1 MNIEVTVLCEN
12 SVFNRV
18 GAIAE
23 HGWSVFIQTDYGNYL
38 FDTGQGLALI
48 NNARV
53 LRKDLTS
60 IKGIVLSHHHFDHT
74 GGLLDVLALTS
85 FRPVYA
91 HPDLFKESFSLGK
104 KYPRYIGI
112 PFPRVALE
120 TKGAEFIF
128 NRDFQ
133 EVFPGAYLTGEV
145 PRITDFEVG
154 DKNQV
159 IKTPEGFV
167 KDPLLDD
174 QSLVFETPKGLFII
188 LGCAHAGIINT
199 LSHIIK
205 KTGQT
210 KINTLIGGTHLGS
223 LSEKQ
228 REKSIQALQEFDIER
243 IGVSHCTGMKP
254 SMELASIYKE
264 RFFFCNVGTIIGN
277 N

>member
-12 SVFNRV
+12 CVFNRV

-23 HGWSVFIQTDYGNYL
+23 HGWSVFIETDQGNYL

-48 NNARV
+48 NNSRIFK
-53 LRKDLTS
+53 KDLTT
-60 IKGIVLSHHHFDHT
+60 IQGVILSHHHFDHT

-91 HPDLFKESFSLGK
+91 HPDLFKESFSIGK
-104 KYPRYIGI
+104 KYPRYTGI
-112 PFPRVALE
+112 PFPKVALE

-128 NRDFQ
+128 NRDFT
-133 EVFPGAYLTGEV
+133 EIFPGAYLTGEV

-154 DKNQV
+154 DKNLV
-159 IKTPEGFV
+159 IKTAEGYV
-167 KDPLLDD
+167 QDPLLDD

-188 LGCAHAGIINT
+188 LGCAHSGIINT
-199 LSHIIK
+199 LSYIVE
-205 KTGQT
+205 KTGQR
-210 KINTLIGGTHLGS
+210 KIDTVIGGTHLGS
-223 LSEKQ
+223 LSNNQ
-228 REKSIQALQEFDIER
+228 REKSIKALQEFDIGR
-243 IGVSHCTGMKP
+243 IGVSHCTGMNP